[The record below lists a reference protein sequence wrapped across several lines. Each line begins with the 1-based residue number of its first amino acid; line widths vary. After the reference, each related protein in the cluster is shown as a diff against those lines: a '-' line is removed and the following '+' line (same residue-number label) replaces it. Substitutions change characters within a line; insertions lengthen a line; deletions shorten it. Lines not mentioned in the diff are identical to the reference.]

1 MPECNMTKRMWVAFA
16 IVVVLIVITDV
27 TSSLNVSIGVILPED
42 SKYPW
47 SLKKV
52 MPAIDYALANV
63 KKRQIL
69 PGTEMIPVMK
79 DSQCSETIGPL
90 AAIDLHMLQGVH
102 VLLGPVC
109 DYAVAPVA
117 RFSPHW
123 NIPVLSAGALVTD
136 FDNKSEYKLL
146 TRVHGAYSNAA
157 DFFIDISQK
166 FNWTTLGL
174 IYHDNKGSGKGKSN
188 CYFRMEA
195 LFYRLKHIFYSQ
207 AWYESFDERRP
218 HMHDFGKILTEASNN
233 ARSKYHSCV

>member
-1 MPECNMTKRMWVAFA
+1 MSKEILLVTLLVVKLFITK
-16 IVVVLIVITDV
+16 DV
-27 TSSLNVSIGVILPED
+27 TSLNVSLGVILPEEAR
-42 SKYPW
+42 YPW
-47 SLKKV
+47 SLQRV
-52 MPAIDYALANV
+52 MPAIYYALENV
-63 KKRQIL
+63 KKLDLL
-69 PGTEMIPVMK
+69 PGTTLIPLMN

-90 AAIDLHMLQGVH
+90 AAIHFHMVKRVN

-157 DFFIDISQK
+157 DFFLEISRT

-174 IYHDNKGSGKGKSN
+174 IYHDNRGSGKGKSN
-188 CYFRMEA
+188 CFFRMEA
-195 LFYRLKHIFYSQ
+195 LFFKLKFEYHKDP
-207 AWYESFDERRP
+207 WYKSFDEYYP
-218 HMHDFGKILTEASNN
+218 ELTNFEEILKEASTRS
-233 ARSKYHSCV
+233 RSK